1 MHILAPNR
9 VLVAPRER
17 RSHLDDAQLLP
28 LLQVRIPVQEVLVRR
43 AAPEEEQRLRDVP
56 ARLLLHGTL
65 LQEAAHRREPGP
77 RGEHDHRDAG
87 VLWGMEPGRRR
98 ADGELDDVAWA
109 EPREE
114 VRRNAEERLR
124 PARQSGRL
132 DDANRQRRSL
142 RVVEGRRR
150 DGVLPDAHRGEHLEV
165 GAERE
170 LEVCVRLENV
180 KDADTFSEDLL

>member
-17 RSHLDDAQLLP
+17 RPHLDDAQLLP
-28 LLQVRIPVQEVLVRR
+28 LLQVRVPVQEVLVRGTT
-43 AAPEEEQRLRDVP
+43 PEEEQRLCDVP
-56 ARLLLHGTL
+56 ARLLLHRTL

-77 RGEHDHRDAG
+77 RGEHDHRDTG
-87 VLWGMEPGRRR
+87 VLWRVEPRCRR

-124 PARQSGRL
+124 LARQSGRL